1 MMKKSLL
8 LLALSAAI
16 SFNVHALDMPKSS
29 RYDQRMQYINYN
41 PNDVVEIRTKNGFVT
56 AVTFAEDEEVTDIAS
71 GFSDGWEV
79 KDNKNNIYIKPKAVQ
94 QESAFFD
101 PKVGEWDTNLLIA
114 TNKRTYAFD
123 LKLVED
129 LKDVS
134 AYFMKFAYPTEEQ
147 LARQREEAQK
157 RKERAE
163 AQAKINKELEEQEVN
178 AQLDKFTVPK
188 NWDYTMKVGKDSREI
203 APKFVYDDGIRTY
216 IGFDTANSIPAVFYY
231 QGETEMMSNLNP
243 KKQGKYTVL
252 VVHKTAHR
260 FILRSGDQVVGII
273 NRGFGKNQNSAVVTT
288 NQNVI
293 RQVK

>member
-1 MMKKSLL
+1 MMKKSILL
-8 LLALSAAI
+8 LMFGVAV
-16 SFNVHALDMPKSS
+16 SFNASALDTPKSS
-29 RYDQRMQYINYN
+29 HYDQRMQYINYN

-94 QESAFFD
+94 QDSAFFD

-123 LKLVED
+123 LKLVEE

-147 LARQREEAQK
+147 LAHQREEAQK
-157 RKERAE
+157 RRVRAE
-163 AQAKINKELEEQEVN
+163 AQAKIRRELEEKEVN
-178 AQLDKFTVPK
+178 ATLDKFTIPK

-203 APKFVYDDGIRTY
+203 APRFVYDDGIRTY
-216 IGFDTANSIPAVFYY
+216 IGFDTTNAIPAVFYY

-243 KKQGKYTVL
+243 KMQGQYTVL
-252 VVHKTAHR
+252 IVHKTAHR

-273 NRGFGKNQNSAVVTT
+273 NHGFGKNPNSSVVTT
-288 NQNVI
+288 NQGVI